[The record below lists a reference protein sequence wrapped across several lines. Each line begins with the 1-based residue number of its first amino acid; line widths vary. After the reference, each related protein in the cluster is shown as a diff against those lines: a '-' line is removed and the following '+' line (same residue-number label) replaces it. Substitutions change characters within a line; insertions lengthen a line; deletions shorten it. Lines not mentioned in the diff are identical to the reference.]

1 MNFRT
6 RLLSILT
13 MHMSC
18 VKIFTL
24 QQVYQVAEGP
34 LSYHYPNNNTITSS
48 IRHNLQ
54 KLEEEGYI
62 NFVDESGDKVFRSEG
77 NGIYSWV

>member
-6 RLLSILT
+6 RLLSILS

-18 VKIFTL
+18 VDTFTL

-34 LSYHYPNNNTITSS
+34 LSYHYPNNNTIDSS
-48 IRHNLQ
+48 IRQNLQ
-54 KLEEEGYI
+54 KLEEEGYL
-62 NFVDESGDKVFRSEG
+62 NFVDESGNKVLRSEG
-77 NGIYSWV
+77 NGVYAWV